1 MTVPNL
7 SNVVEKDIYMYFE
20 SSLKTVFNFSSQV
33 TFYVV
38 RIIRSNYQ
46 PRIIYSSKKVQG

>member
-7 SNVVEKDIYMYFE
+7 SDVVEKDIYMYFE
-20 SSLKTVFNFSSQV
+20 NWLKTVFNFSSQV

-46 PRIIYSSKKVQG
+46 PRIIYSSKKLQG